1 MSTAAQL
8 DTGHQLEHHH
18 QDHTGAKI
26 GMWLFL
32 FTELL
37 MFGSLFLVYSDYRMQ
52 FPEDFHYSASTL
64 DPLVGTINT
73 LILLTSSLTMA
84 LAIAALDRYKVK
96 VSARLLG
103 VTILLGGVFL
113 VNKYFEWSAKFAHD
127 LYPGSETLSMMAE
140 GERQFFNLYYAMTG
154 LHGIHVLAG
163 MVVIA
168 FMLYFVARKPRQR
181 HLLLDPK
188 PARVALQ
195 DESGRDLAVLPAEGH
210 LHEVQLTL
218 VYEKNEELS
227 GQQLIRLENTGLFW
241 HLVDLIWI
249 FLFPLFYLIT

>member
-1 MSTAAQL
+1 MSTAAHA
-8 DTGHQLEHHH
+8 DSGHHLEHH

-52 FPEDFHYSASTL
+52 FPADFHFSATSL

-73 LILLTSSLTMA
+73 LVLLTSSLTMA
-84 LAIAALDRYKVK
+84 LAIAALDRNRQRIAV
-96 VSARLLG
+96 RLLG
-103 VTILLGGVFL
+103 VTIFLGGVFL

-154 LHGIHVLAG
+154 LHGLHVLVG
-163 MVVIA
+163 MIIIA
-168 FMLYFVARKPRQR
+168 VMLWLVARKPRQK
-181 HLLLDPK
+181 HMLLDVQ
-188 PARVALQ
+188 PARVTLQ
-195 DESGRDLAVLPAEGH
+195 DANDRELLVLPADDH
-210 LHEVQLTL
+210 VHEVHVTL
-218 VYEKNEELS
+218 VYDQHEELS
-227 GQQLIRLENTGLFW
+227 RRHLIHLENTGLFW